1 MAENKP
7 TKHEPPK
14 SCKLRRWL
22 FGASPSAILGR
33 CLLGLRT
40 GCKACKGCRAN
51 VHEIM
56 MEAFEEGLAR
66 SERPKIKEERRE
78 VETVTVISTTHL
90 TPYSL
95 AEEEFIE
102 TQLAEDLGR
111 ELLRQGLVVI
121 DSKTERTHTD
131 ERVTTTHRAIVQ
143 VLRPAKEEGKQCGTS

>member
-56 MEAFEEGLAR
+56 REAFEEGLTR
-66 SERPKIKEERRE
+66 SERQKIKEERRE
-78 VETVTVISTTHL
+78 VIVCDIYEETL
-90 TPYSL
+90 YSL
-95 AEEEFIE
+95 
-102 TQLAEDLGR
+102 EDRDSVEVRMAKNIGLQ
-111 ELLRQGLVVI
+111 LLRQGLI
-121 DSKTERTHTD
+121 EIKRRELHKETD
-131 ERVTTTHRAIVQ
+131 GRNALQYRASVQ
-143 VLRPAKEEGKQCGTS
+143 AVRPTKEE